1 MTARAPQ
8 RRPAERTAERTT
20 ERATSKPAP
29 QPRVL
34 YVAEPVPA
42 KHARPPLVADCSVLA
57 ALLHGEPNS
66 DDAAAQLTARA
77 LHAPTLLP
85 YEMANVARS
94 KLRAGAP
101 PADIEGALAD
111 FASLRIT
118 LHAVPPAA
126 LLPLCARYQL
136 SAYDAAY
143 LWLAAELQAPL
154 ATFDERLG
162 KAAARHLSAPG

>member
-1 MTARAPQ
+1 LSPRAPK
-8 RRPAERTAERTT
+8 RLPAERTTR
-20 ERATSKPAP
+20 RAAAQPVP

-34 YVAEPVPA
+34 YVAEPVA
-42 KHARPPLVADCSVLA
+42 AWHARPPLVADCSVLA

-66 DDAAAQLTARA
+66 DGAAAQLSARA

-94 KLRAGAP
+94 KLRAGAL

-111 FASLRIT
+111 FASLRLT

-143 LWLAAELQAPL
+143 LWLAAELEAPL

-162 KAAARHLSAPG
+162 KAAARHLAAPG